1 VVGGQ
6 EEVSPQ
12 LHLVVVFE
20 LEEEDR
26 EEDDQLVG
34 DLLHLEEEL
43 GILVDHLQEDR
54 LVEVYPY
61 LEGVLS

>member
-1 VVGGQ
+1 MVGGQ